1 MTEPITVGLH
11 SFGDTTVRADG
22 QGIHLGLN
30 LHKTEQPLDL
40 VVAQEAISEFV
51 RILLTAAATA
61 AAFRRENGEQPEE
74 AEAGVIRGLVLD
86 VDGWQMAT
94 DVNGDL
100 VLELHCSGTRLPFRF
115 PRASLGRLR
124 AQIAEAEA
132 RAAKGSPRQQ

>member
-11 SFGDTTVRADG
+11 SFGETTVRADG

-51 RILLTAAATA
+51 RILLTAASTA

-74 AEAGVIRGLVLD
+74 PETGVIRGLVLD

-100 VLELHCSGTRLPFRF
+100 VLELQCSGTRLPFRF
-115 PRASLGRLR
+115 PRASLERLR

-132 RAAKGSPRQQ
+132 RTAKGSPRQQ